1 MSKEFSSQRL
11 ARAEKIRPLL
21 QGEYPNPAVAL
32 TYSTPLE
39 LLVAVILSAQCT
51 DARVNIVTK
60 TLFRKYAN
68 VGEYA
73 AANQKELE
81 QDIRSTGFYRNKAK
95 NIIACCKALLEK
107 HGGSVPGTMEELVL
121 LPGVGRKTANCVLG
135 AVYGANEGVVVDTHV
150 RRLAQR
156 LGLTKND
163 DPARIET
170 DLMEIIPREE
180 WFVFGNR
187 LIWHGRRVCDAR
199 KPRCLECVLRP
210 HCPSAED
217 FITRKK

>member
-1 MSKEFSSQRL
+1 MHGRSRRSSHSCIPSGRDEVPQ
-11 ARAEKIRPLL
+11 
-21 QGEYPNPAVAL
+21 
-32 TYSTPLE
+32 SSFLE
-39 LLVAVILSAQCT
+39 RFDVP
-51 DARVNIVTK
+51 RVNP
-60 TLFRKYAN
+60 FPW
-68 VGEYA
+68 EYA
-73 AANQKELE
+73 GADQDELE

-150 RRLAQR
+150 RRVAQR

-163 DPARIET
+163 DPVRIEM

-187 LIWHGRRVCDAR
+187 LIWHGRRVCDAK

>member
-1 MSKEFSSQRL
+1 MIKESSSQAL
-11 ARAEKIRPLL
+11 ARAEKIFALL
-21 QGEYPNPAVAL
+21 QGQYPNPSIAL
-32 TYSTPLE
+32 AYSTPLE
-39 LLVAVILSAQCT
+39 LLIAVILSAQCT

-60 TLFRKYAN
+60 ALFRKYTKLKD
-68 VGEYA
+68 YA
-73 AANQKELE
+73 GADQEELE

-95 NIIACCKALLEK
+95 NIIACCKALLEN
-107 HGGSVPGTMEELVL
+107 HRGSVPGTMEELVL

-163 DPARIET
+163 DPVRIET
-170 DLMEIIPREE
+170 DLMEIVPREE

-199 KPRCLECVLRP
+199 KPRCPECVLRP

-217 FITRKK
+217 FITR

>member
-1 MSKEFSSQRL
+1 MSKESSRQGL
-11 ARAEKIRPLL
+11 ARAEKISALL
-21 QGEYPNPAVAL
+21 QAEYPNPAIAL

-39 LLVAVILSAQCT
+39 LLIAVILSAQCT

-60 TLFRKYAN
+60 ALFRKYTK
-68 VGEYA
+68 VEDYA
-73 AANQKELE
+73 GADQEELE

-95 NIIACCKALLEK
+95 NIIGCCKALLEN

-135 AVYGANEGVVVDTHV
+135 AVYGAHEGVVVDTHV

-156 LGLTKND
+156 LGLTEND
-163 DPARIET
+163 DPVRIET
-170 DLMEIIPREE
+170 DLMEIVPREE
-180 WFVFGNR
+180 SVVFGNR

-199 KPRCLECVLRP
+199 KPRCLECVLRH

-217 FITRKK
+217 FITR